1 MALNV
6 QIVDAK
12 KPTLLSAKDLKKIV
26 RKSLKL
32 LKNSEHELQQ
42 IKNILNRTV
51 SRMVA
56 VNNVD
61 DRRREQVLL
70 KIKASMNDGVDVGL
84 LNQALD
90 ELFAIIH
97 KYQKLSA
104 PAASER
110 SSFYPYLQDN
120 LKNCDFSSLPLDYRN
135 KIDVLIDNKLT
146 DNELAEKLLQLIDEL
161 SAELNDTSCIAKEQ
175 LNHVRAFE
183 ALIRRSVFNMI
194 EVKKKDNIK
203 TILDELS
210 DELLPY
216 IKGLQS
222 VTEDDSNI
230 ERANDLSIADIF
242 ISMIEKLDLPVTQ
255 HKRKAGL
262 IKKLCTASPGA
273 PEIMV
278 FIDEFS
284 HIIDDNI
291 TSLQRDKKEL
301 SEFIIKITQQLA
313 DIEAYVTQSRLQHVD
328 VVSKSA
334 ELRDSVDISVNHIQH
349 KVSEANDI
357 CQLKQDVQ
365 SHLSAIMENVE
376 KHKQEEK
383 ELEQVSMDD
392 YDAMMRELAQS
403 RKQTEQLKEDLE
415 HSRTQ
420 LMRDTLTGAANRL
433 AYNER
438 IVIEFNRWQRKQEPL
453 CLAMWDLDHFKY
465 INDSYGH
472 DTGDKVLKVFT
483 RIVLGRIRKMD
494 MFARLGGEEFVLMM
508 PNTDLDA
515 ALALNNQLRLALQ
528 QYRFNY
534 QNEVIQLTA
543 SVGLAAF
550 NSSMSPDEVLKR
562 ADEALYNSKHSG
574 RNCCNLYK

>member
-1 MALNV
+1 MSLNV

-32 LKNSEHELQQ
+32 LKNSELELQQ
-42 IKNILNRTV
+42 IKNVLNATV
-51 SRMVA
+51 SRIVEDK
-56 VNNVD
+56 NNN
-61 DRRREQVLL
+61 QVRQILL
-70 KIKASMNDGVDVGL
+70 KIKSSMGDDLDISL
-84 LNQALD
+84 LNRALD
-90 ELFAIIH
+90 ELFSVINER
-97 KYQKLSA
+97 QKLSG
-104 PAASER
+104 SENNER
-110 SSFYPYLQDN
+110 TGFYLYLQDN
-120 LKNCDFSSLPLDYRN
+120 LKNYDFSSLAMEYKE
-135 KIDVLIDNKLT
+135 KINALIDNGLSN
-146 DNELAEKLLQLIDEL
+146 NELAEKILKLINELVVEVKDANSIVDE
-161 SAELNDTSCIAKEQ
+161 Q
-175 LNHVRAFE
+175 VNHVRSFE
-183 ALIRRSVFNMI
+183 SSIRRSVFNSI

-210 DELLPY
+210 DELIPY
-216 IKGLQS
+216 IKGLNS
-222 VTEDDSNI
+222 GADNHSKTNPVG
-230 ERANDLSIADIF
+230 DLSFSDIF
-242 ISMIEKLDLPVTQ
+242 IRIIEKLDLPVTQ
-255 HKRKAGL
+255 HKRKASL
-262 IKKLCTASPGA
+262 IKKLSFA
-273 PEIMV
+273 PVDEHELII
-278 FIDEFS
+278 FIDEFTD
-284 HIIDDNI
+284 IIDDNI
-291 TSLQRDKKEL
+291 SALQRDKKEL

-328 VVSKSA
+328 VVIKSA

-357 CQLKQDVQ
+357 CQLKKDVQ
-365 SHLSAIMENVE
+365 SHLSTIMENVE

-383 ELEQVSMDD
+383 ELEQVSIDE
-392 YDAMMRELAQS
+392 YDSMMRELAQS
-403 RKQTEQLKEDLE
+403 REQTEQLKEDLE
-415 HSRTQ
+415 HSRTA
-420 LMRDTLTGAANRL
+420 LMHDTLTGAANRL

-453 CLAMWDLDHFKY
+453 CLAMWDLDHFKN
-465 INDSYGH
+465 INDNYGH

-483 RIVLGRIRKMD
+483 KIIHDRIRKMD

-528 QYRFNY
+528 QYRFKY

-550 NSSMSPDEVLKR
+550 NSSLGPDEVLKR